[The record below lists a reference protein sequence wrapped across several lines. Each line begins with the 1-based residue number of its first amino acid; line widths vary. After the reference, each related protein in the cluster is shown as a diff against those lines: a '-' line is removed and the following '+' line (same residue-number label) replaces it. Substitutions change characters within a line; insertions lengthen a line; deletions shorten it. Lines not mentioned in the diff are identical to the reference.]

1 MPKLKIVWRN
11 PNPQLQVGQRKIQ
24 KCELSP
30 EFYDVQES
38 VSSRD
43 AGLWST
49 PVLSR
54 FVLRLLGRSRQKE
67 ENMEAIIPLP
77 SSDIPLIR

>member
-1 MPKLKIVWRN
+1 MPELKIVWRN
-11 PNPQLQVGQRKIQ
+11 PNPQLQVGQRRIQ

-49 PVLSR
+49 PVLSK

-67 ENMEAIIPLP
+67 DNRGAMIAPP

>member
-1 MPKLKIVWRN
+1 MPELKIVWRN
-11 PNPQLQVGQRKIQ
+11 PNPQLQVGQRRIHKR
-24 KCELSP
+24 ELSP

-43 AGLWST
+43 VGLWST

-54 FVLRLLGRSRQKE
+54 FALRLLGRSRQKE
-67 ENMEAIIPLP
+67 ETPDFMIPLP
-77 SSDIPLIR
+77 SSDIPFIR

>member
-1 MPKLKIVWRN
+1 MPELKIVWRN
-11 PNPQLQVGQRKIQ
+11 PNPQLQVGQRRIQ

-38 VSSRD
+38 VLSRD

-54 FVLRLLGRSRQKE
+54 FVLRLLGRSRQEE
-67 ENMEAIIPLP
+67 ENTDAMIPLP
-77 SSDIPLIR
+77 SGDIPFIR

>member
-1 MPKLKIVWRN
+1 MPELKIVWRN
-11 PNPQLQVGQRKIQ
+11 PNPQPQVRQRRIR

-30 EFYDVQES
+30 EFYDVQEA

-43 AGLWST
+43 PGLWPT

-67 ENMEAIIPLP
+67 AKKKQIGNRA
-77 SSDIPLIR
+77 

>member
-1 MPKLKIVWRN
+1 MPELKIVWRN
-11 PNPQLQVGQRKIQ
+11 PNPQLQVGQRKIK

-43 AGLWST
+43 PGLWPK

-54 FVLRLLGRSRQKE
+54 LVFRLLGRSRQRE
-67 ENMEAIIPLP
+67 ENMESA
-77 SSDIPLIR
+77 

>member
-1 MPKLKIVWRN
+1 MPELKIVWRN

-38 VSSRD
+38 VSSRG

-67 ENMEAIIPLP
+67 EKTDAMIPLP
-77 SSDIPLIR
+77 SSDIPFIR